1 MKKTSLFVSIVLLS
15 SCASRQQKAADFFH
29 QNPNQLAEVCA
40 DLFPIKERIILGKET
55 TKTDTVQ
62 QAGMLLPCPPAD
74 GKKTVFISCPG
85 TKKVTQATTRTDT
98 IIKENTAR
106 IAELSGRLFNT
117 AHDYEKYKTRS
128 KHLTL
133 ILMIT
138 AATLVFYVLATKL
151 LMR

>member
-1 MKKTSLFVSIVLLS
+1 MKKIYLFVPILLLS
-15 SCASRQQKAADFFH
+15 SCASRQQKAANFFR

-40 DLFPIKERIILGKET
+40 DLFPIRERVIPGALI
-55 TKTDTVQ
+55 TKTDTTTL
-62 QAGMLLPCPPAD
+62 AGIILPCPPAD
-74 GKKTVFISCPG
+74 GEKTVFISCPG
-85 TKKVTQATTRTDT
+85 TKKVTQVTTRTDT
-98 IIKENTAR
+98 VIKENTAR

-133 ILMIT
+133 ILMI
-138 AATLVFYVLATKL
+138 AAAALGLYVLATKL